1 MLCKYFFKIVLVLL
15 VSSTIFSLELKM
27 VPFQQRRMN
36 MRILKSWN
44 NFQTSTIEQ
53 CLQYRKDFGLPQMSV
68 NLYQYQKGQV
78 LAVLHETFQQL
89 LILIKENFALDGGK
103 KNYLVK
109 ILTELH
115 QQLQYLEGFIEL
127 ETKQRNGTVGS
138 ENLRLQIKMYF
149 TRICDYLE
157 TQEYSSCA
165 WTIVQV
171 EINRCLFFVFRL
183 TGRLSRRNRA
193 LNSVAPELPTVLK
206 SMSRWSN
213 SNSFRCNHFF
223 YHKVT

>member
-1 MLCKYFFKIVLVLL
+1 MLCKYFFEIVLVLL
-15 VSSTIFSLELKM
+15 VSPIVFSLELKM

-36 MRILKSWN
+36 IRILKSWN
-44 NFQTSTIEQ
+44 NFQTSRIEQ
-53 CLQYRKDFGLPQMSV
+53 CLQYRKDFGLPQMFV

-103 KNYLVK
+103 KNYLAK

-127 ETKQRNGTVGS
+127 ETKQKNGAVGS
-138 ENLRLQIKMYF
+138 ENLRLLIKMYF
-149 TRICDYLE
+149 TRIHDYLE

-171 EINRCLFFVFRL
+171 EINRCLVFVFRL
-183 TGRLSRRNRA
+183 TGRLSKENQ
-193 LNSVAPELPTVLK
+193 SPE
-206 SMSRWSN
+206 
-213 SNSFRCNHFF
+213 
-223 YHKVT
+223 